1 MEKKKSKTR
10 MIIVMLF
17 ILVFAIITFIN
28 LRGTYLEYKELGEN
42 YVQAFFT
49 NLSYK
54 YIIFGVNFIILYIL
68 IHFTNRG
75 IKKGL
80 KTFFE
85 KENKEMPKLLNKS
98 IAFVVSVILSAL
110 MSNILMKK
118 ILLCSSNASFGV
130 TDPIFGFDIAFYM
143 FQKPLIE
150 TLLVYFIGVIIGLTI
165 YMAVYYIIIFN
176 KYFDGV
182 EGRML
187 RESLLIKKLLR
198 NVTLIAICIALY
210 TTLNVTNIS
219 FNKMLTIKNETELRR
234 IFL

>member
-1 MEKKKSKTR
+1 MERKKSKTR
-10 MIIVMLF
+10 MIIVLLF
-17 ILVFAIITFIN
+17 MVIFAIVTYIN
-28 LRGTYLEYKELGEN
+28 LRGTYLQYKELGEN

-54 YIIFGVNFIILYIL
+54 YIIFGTNFIVLYIL
-68 IHFTNRG
+68 MYFTNRG

-80 KTFFE
+80 KVFFD
-85 KENKEMPKLLNKS
+85 KESKEMPKLLNKS
-98 IAFVVSVILSAL
+98 ISFVIAIIVSTF

-150 TLLVYFIGVIIGLTI
+150 TLLIYFIGIIIGLTI

-182 EGRML
+182 DGKML
-187 RESLLIKKLLR
+187 RES
-198 NVTLIAICIALY
+198 
-210 TTLNVTNIS
+210 
-219 FNKMLTIKNETELRR
+219 
-234 IFL
+234 